1 MRQDHIRNF
10 SIIAHIDHG
19 KSTLS
24 DRLIELCGAVESRE
38 MESQILDNM
47 DLEKER
53 GITIKAR
60 AVGLNYRA
68 ENGEEY
74 TLNLIDT
81 PGHVDFNY
89 EVSRSLAACE
99 GALLVVDAS
108 QGVEA
113 QTLANTY
120 LAMNHDLEILP
131 VINKI
136 DLPAAD
142 PARTKTEIEDIIGT
156 SWDDHTTKLSTMA
169 QAGEAPDISEISY
182 AGLAT
187 YVENGTALN
196 LSEYMDK
203 DQLADFDQNALDYMT
218 VENNVYGLPLY
229 ITIQALGANKDMLE
243 AAGVDVAKVQE
254 SGWTYDEFMEAIKNG
269 TKDDT
274 FGFVFANSGAT
285 ASDFL
290 NIFGV
295 SAGLN
300 NAFNSDLKYEYT
312 STKMLNLLTA
322 VEEMTKSS
330 YMPNYGVEASQR
342 MVMCET
348 GNAMIFGK
356 AMPLFENNIN
366 KNNAA
371 IEANDGTA
379 VENSIPVTYAF
390 LPVPTMDGVEES
402 CYGTVDGLVAFR
414 NSNSTDEHIQNVMKA
429 LYFLSS
435 GERAAYVDATT
446 CLDGVC
452 ASAREALAS
461 MDTGDRDQ
469 GNIDCA
475 ARLIKTVVAPATGIT
490 AEQTASAKQLMDE
503 VIVPKFQALI
513 AGETTAQ
520 AMYDEIVK
528 QATAVFG
535 EDGCD
540 LT

>member
-1 MRQDHIRNF
+1 MKKLV
-10 SIIAHIDHG
+10 ALTMATAM
-19 KSTLS
+19 TL
-24 DRLIELCGAVESRE
+24 
-38 MESQILDNM
+38 
-47 DLEKER
+47 
-53 GITIKAR
+53 
-60 AVGLNYRA
+60 
-68 ENGEEY
+68 
-74 TLNLIDT
+74 
-81 PGHVDFNY
+81 
-89 EVSRSLAACE
+89 SLAACG
-99 GALLVVDAS
+99 GASSSSAAAS
-108 QGVEA
+108 TATTDTASSAAESTASEA
-113 QTLANTY
+113 EDTITVMVPPVTNDY
-120 LAMNHDLEILP
+120 LDKMTEW
-131 VINKI
+131 
-136 DLPAAD
+136 AD
-142 PARTKTEIEDIIGT
+142 EFHQQYPNLTMEVIGT
-156 SWDDHTTKLSTMA
+156 SWDDHNTKLSTMA
-169 QAGEAPDISEISY
+169 QAGEAPDIAEIAY
-182 AGLAT
+182 AALAT

-196 LSEYMDK
+196 LSECMDK

-322 VEEMTKSS
+322 VEEMTNSG

-366 KNNAA
+366 KNNVAL
-371 IEANDGTA
+371 EAKDGTA
-379 VENSIPVTYAF
+379 VENSIPVNYAF
-390 LPVPTMDGVEES
+390 LPVPTMDGVTET
-402 CYGTVDGLVAFR
+402 CYGTVDGMVAFR

-435 GERAAYVDATT
+435 GERAAYVDAST

-475 ARLIKTVVAPATGIT
+475 ARMIKTVVAPPTGIT
-490 AEQTASAKQLMDE
+490 AEQTANAKQLMDE

>member
-1 MRQDHIRNF
+1 
-10 SIIAHIDHG
+10 
-19 KSTLS
+19 
-24 DRLIELCGAVESRE
+24 
-38 MESQILDNM
+38 
-47 DLEKER
+47 
-53 GITIKAR
+53 
-60 AVGLNYRA
+60 
-68 ENGEEY
+68 
-74 TLNLIDT
+74 
-81 PGHVDFNY
+81 
-89 EVSRSLAACE
+89 
-99 GALLVVDAS
+99 
-108 QGVEA
+108 
-113 QTLANTY
+113 
-120 LAMNHDLEILP
+120 
-131 VINKI
+131 
-136 DLPAAD
+136 
-142 PARTKTEIEDIIGT
+142 
-156 SWDDHTTKLSTMA
+156 
-169 QAGEAPDISEISY
+169 
-182 AGLAT
+182 
-187 YVENGTALN
+187 
-196 LSEYMDK
+196 
-203 DQLADFDQNALDYMT
+203 
-218 VENNVYGLPLY
+218 
-229 ITIQALGANKDMLE
+229 
-243 AAGVDVAKVQE
+243 
-254 SGWTYDEFMEAIKNG
+254 
-269 TKDDT
+269 
-274 FGFVFANSGAT
+274 
-285 ASDFL
+285 
-290 NIFGV
+290 
-295 SAGLN
+295 
-300 NAFNSDLKYEYT
+300 
-312 STKMLNLLTA
+312 MLNLLTA

-371 IEANDGTA
+371 IAANDGTA

-528 QATAVFG
+528 QATAVCG

>member
-1 MRQDHIRNF
+1 MKKLV
-10 SIIAHIDHG
+10 ALTMATAM
-19 KSTLS
+19 TL
-24 DRLIELCGAVESRE
+24 
-38 MESQILDNM
+38 
-47 DLEKER
+47 
-53 GITIKAR
+53 
-60 AVGLNYRA
+60 
-68 ENGEEY
+68 
-74 TLNLIDT
+74 
-81 PGHVDFNY
+81 
-89 EVSRSLAACE
+89 SLAACG
-99 GALLVVDAS
+99 GASSSSAAAS
-108 QGVEA
+108 TATTDTASSAAESTASEA
-113 QTLANTY
+113 EDTITVMVPPVTGDY
-120 LAMNHDLEILP
+120 LDKMTEW
-131 VINKI
+131 
-136 DLPAAD
+136 AD
-142 PARTKTEIEDIIGT
+142 EFHEMYPNLTMEVIGT

-356 AMPLFENNIN
+356 AMPLFEININ

-475 ARLIKTVVAPATGIT
+475 ARLIKTVVAPPVGIT

>member
-1 MRQDHIRNF
+1 MKKIV
-10 SIIAHIDHG
+10 
-19 KSTLS
+19 T
-24 DRLIELCGAVESRE
+24 
-38 MESQILDNM
+38 M
-47 DLEKER
+47 
-53 GITIKAR
+53 
-60 AVGLNYRA
+60 
-68 ENGEEY
+68 
-74 TLNLIDT
+74 
-81 PGHVDFNY
+81 
-89 EVSRSLAACE
+89 
-99 GALLVVDAS
+99 LLVVVMVLGLFAGCGTKTADETKAPT
-108 QGVEA
+108 A
-113 QTLANTY
+113 AATA
-120 LAMNHDLEILP
+120 A
-131 VINKI
+131 
-136 DLPAAD
+136 PAATEAPTEAKAEPD
-142 PARTKTEIEDIIGT
+142 TIVIMAPPVTGNYLTNLKTWADDFHALYPNLTVEIIET
-156 SWDDHTTKLSTMA
+156 SWGDHNDKLSTMA
-169 QAGEAPDISEISY
+169 QAGEAPDIAEISSN
-182 AGLAT
+182 ALGT
-187 YVENGTALN
+187 YVEMGVAIDIAQ
-196 LSEYMDK
+196 YMAADR
-203 DQLADFDQNALDYMT
+203 LADYDENALKYLT
-218 VENNVYGLPLY
+218 LEGTTYGLPLY
-229 ITIQALGANKDMLE
+229 LTIQSIGANKTMMEGL
-243 AAGVDVAKVQE
+243 GIDVAKIQKE
-254 SGWTYDEFMEAIKNG
+254 GWTYEEFLDVIKQG
-269 TKDDT
+269 TKDGCY
-274 FGFVFANSGAT
+274 GFVFANSGVT
-285 ASDFL
+285 ASDML
-290 NIFGV
+290 YIFGAG
-295 SAGLN
+295 AGLSN
-300 NAFNSDLKYEYT
+300 TFTPELKYTFT
-312 STKMLNLLTA
+312 SENMLTLLSA
-322 VEEMTKSS
+322 IEEMTKSG
-330 YMPNYGVEASQR
+330 YMPNFGVEAGQR
-342 MVMCET
+342 MVMCQT

>member
-1 MRQDHIRNF
+1 MKKLV
-10 SIIAHIDHG
+10 ALTMATAM
-19 KSTLS
+19 TL
-24 DRLIELCGAVESRE
+24 
-38 MESQILDNM
+38 
-47 DLEKER
+47 
-53 GITIKAR
+53 
-60 AVGLNYRA
+60 
-68 ENGEEY
+68 
-74 TLNLIDT
+74 
-81 PGHVDFNY
+81 
-89 EVSRSLAACE
+89 SLAACG
-99 GALLVVDAS
+99 GASSSSAAAS
-108 QGVEA
+108 TATTDTASSAAESTASEA
-113 QTLANTY
+113 EDTITVMVPPVTGDY
-120 LAMNHDLEILP
+120 LDKMTEW
-131 VINKI
+131 
-136 DLPAAD
+136 AD
-142 PARTKTEIEDIIGT
+142 EFHEQYPNLTMEVIGT

-435 GERAAYVDATT
+435 SECAAYVDVST

-452 ASAREALAS
+452 ASARTAIES

-475 ARLIKTVVAPATGIT
+475 ARLIKTVVAPPTGIT

>member
-1 MRQDHIRNF
+1 MKKLV
-10 SIIAHIDHG
+10 ALTMATAM
-19 KSTLS
+19 TL
-24 DRLIELCGAVESRE
+24 
-38 MESQILDNM
+38 
-47 DLEKER
+47 
-53 GITIKAR
+53 
-60 AVGLNYRA
+60 
-68 ENGEEY
+68 
-74 TLNLIDT
+74 
-81 PGHVDFNY
+81 
-89 EVSRSLAACE
+89 SLAACG
-99 GALLVVDAS
+99 GASSSSAAAS
-108 QGVEA
+108 TATTDTASSAVTGD
-113 QTLANTY
+113 Y
-120 LAMNHDLEILP
+120 LDKMTEW
-131 VINKI
+131 
-136 DLPAAD
+136 AD
-142 PARTKTEIEDIIGT
+142 EFHEMYPNLTMEVIGT

-196 LSEYMDK
+196 LSECMDK

-322 VEEMTKSS
+322 VEEMTNSG

-371 IEANDGTA
+371 LEAKDGTA
-379 VENSIPVTYAF
+379 VENSIPVNYAF
-390 LPVPTMDGVEES
+390 LPVPTMDGVTET
-402 CYGTVDGLVAFR
+402 CYGTVDGMVAFR

-435 GERAAYVDATT
+435 GERAAYVDAST

-475 ARLIKTVVAPATGIT
+475 ARMIKTVVAPPTGIT
-490 AEQTASAKQLMDE
+490 AEQTANAKQLMDE

>member
-1 MRQDHIRNF
+1 MKKLV
-10 SIIAHIDHG
+10 ALTMATAM
-19 KSTLS
+19 TL
-24 DRLIELCGAVESRE
+24 
-38 MESQILDNM
+38 
-47 DLEKER
+47 
-53 GITIKAR
+53 
-60 AVGLNYRA
+60 
-68 ENGEEY
+68 
-74 TLNLIDT
+74 
-81 PGHVDFNY
+81 
-89 EVSRSLAACE
+89 SLAACG
-99 GALLVVDAS
+99 GASSSSTAAS
-108 QGVEA
+108 TATTDTASSAAESTASEA
-113 QTLANTY
+113 EDTITVMVPPVTNDY
-120 LAMNHDLEILP
+120 LDKMTEW
-131 VINKI
+131 
-136 DLPAAD
+136 AD
-142 PARTKTEIEDIIGT
+142 EFHQQYPNLTMEVIGT
-156 SWDDHTTKLSTMA
+156 SWDDHNTKLSTMA
-169 QAGEAPDISEISY
+169 QAGEAPDIAEIAY
-182 AGLAT
+182 AALAT

-196 LSEYMDK
+196 LSECMDK

-322 VEEMTKSS
+322 VEEMTNSG

-356 AMPLFENNIN
+356 AMPMIENNIN

-371 IEANDGTA
+371 LEAKDGTA
-379 VENSIPVTYAF
+379 LENSIPVNYAF
-390 LPVPTMDGVEES
+390 LPVPTMDGVTET
-402 CYGTVDGLVAFR
+402 CYGTVDGMVAFR

-435 GERAAYVDATT
+435 GERAAYVDAST

-475 ARLIKTVVAPATGIT
+475 ARMIKTVVAPPTGIT
-490 AEQTASAKQLMDE
+490 AEQTANAKQLMDE

>member
-1 MRQDHIRNF
+1 MKKLV
-10 SIIAHIDHG
+10 ALTMATAM
-19 KSTLS
+19 TL
-24 DRLIELCGAVESRE
+24 
-38 MESQILDNM
+38 
-47 DLEKER
+47 
-53 GITIKAR
+53 
-60 AVGLNYRA
+60 
-68 ENGEEY
+68 
-74 TLNLIDT
+74 
-81 PGHVDFNY
+81 
-89 EVSRSLAACE
+89 SLAACG
-99 GALLVVDAS
+99 GASSSSAAAS
-108 QGVEA
+108 TATTDTASSAAESTASEA
-113 QTLANTY
+113 EDTITVMVPPVTGDY
-120 LAMNHDLEILP
+120 LDKMTEW
-131 VINKI
+131 
-136 DLPAAD
+136 AD
-142 PARTKTEIEDIIGT
+142 EFHEMYPNLTMEVIGT

-203 DQLADFDQNALDYMT
+203 DQLADFDQNALDYMS
-218 VENNVYGLPLY
+218 
-229 ITIQALGANKDMLE
+229 LGANKDMLE

-435 GERAAYVDATT
+435 GERAAYVDAST

-475 ARLIKTVVAPATGIT
+475 ARLIKTVVAPPVGIT

>member
-1 MRQDHIRNF
+1 MKKLV
-10 SIIAHIDHG
+10 ALTMATAM
-19 KSTLS
+19 TL
-24 DRLIELCGAVESRE
+24 
-38 MESQILDNM
+38 
-47 DLEKER
+47 
-53 GITIKAR
+53 
-60 AVGLNYRA
+60 
-68 ENGEEY
+68 
-74 TLNLIDT
+74 
-81 PGHVDFNY
+81 
-89 EVSRSLAACE
+89 SLAACG
-99 GALLVVDAS
+99 GASSSSAAAS
-108 QGVEA
+108 TATTDTASSAAESTASEA
-113 QTLANTY
+113 EDTITVMVPPVTNDY
-120 LAMNHDLEILP
+120 LDKMTEW
-131 VINKI
+131 
-136 DLPAAD
+136 AD
-142 PARTKTEIEDIIGT
+142 EFHQQYPNLTMEVIGT
-156 SWDDHTTKLSTMA
+156 SWDDHNTKLSTMA
-169 QAGEAPDISEISY
+169 QAGEAPDIAEIAY
-182 AGLAT
+182 AALAT

-196 LSEYMDK
+196 LSECMDK

-322 VEEMTKSS
+322 VEEMTNSG

-366 KNNAA
+366 KHNAA
-371 IEANDGTA
+371 LEAKDGTA
-379 VENSIPVTYAF
+379 VENSIPVNYAF
-390 LPVPTMDGVEES
+390 LPVPTMDGVTET
-402 CYGTVDGLVAFR
+402 CYGTVDGMVAFR

-435 GERAAYVDATT
+435 GERAAYVDAST

-475 ARLIKTVVAPATGIT
+475 ARMIKTVVAPPTGIT
-490 AEQTASAKQLMDE
+490 AEQTANAKQLMDE

>member
-1 MRQDHIRNF
+1 
-10 SIIAHIDHG
+10 
-19 KSTLS
+19 
-24 DRLIELCGAVESRE
+24 
-38 MESQILDNM
+38 
-47 DLEKER
+47 
-53 GITIKAR
+53 
-60 AVGLNYRA
+60 
-68 ENGEEY
+68 
-74 TLNLIDT
+74 
-81 PGHVDFNY
+81 
-89 EVSRSLAACE
+89 
-99 GALLVVDAS
+99 
-108 QGVEA
+108 
-113 QTLANTY
+113 
-120 LAMNHDLEILP
+120 
-131 VINKI
+131 
-136 DLPAAD
+136 
-142 PARTKTEIEDIIGT
+142 
-156 SWDDHTTKLSTMA
+156 
-169 QAGEAPDISEISY
+169 
-182 AGLAT
+182 
-187 YVENGTALN
+187 
-196 LSEYMDK
+196 MDK

-229 ITIQALGANKDMLE
+229 ITIQALGSNKDMLE

>member
-1 MRQDHIRNF
+1 MKKLV
-10 SIIAHIDHG
+10 ALTMATAM
-19 KSTLS
+19 TL
-24 DRLIELCGAVESRE
+24 
-38 MESQILDNM
+38 
-47 DLEKER
+47 
-53 GITIKAR
+53 
-60 AVGLNYRA
+60 
-68 ENGEEY
+68 
-74 TLNLIDT
+74 
-81 PGHVDFNY
+81 
-89 EVSRSLAACE
+89 SLAACG
-99 GALLVVDAS
+99 GASSSSAAAS
-108 QGVEA
+108 TATTDTASSAAESTASEA
-113 QTLANTY
+113 EDTITVMVPPVTGDY
-120 LAMNHDLEILP
+120 LDKMTEW
-131 VINKI
+131 
-136 DLPAAD
+136 AD
-142 PARTKTEIEDIIGT
+142 EFHEQYPNLTMEVIGT

-218 VENNVYGLPLY
+218 VE
-229 ITIQALGANKDMLE
+229 NKDMLE

>member
-1 MRQDHIRNF
+1 MKKLV
-10 SIIAHIDHG
+10 ALTMATAM
-19 KSTLS
+19 TL
-24 DRLIELCGAVESRE
+24 
-38 MESQILDNM
+38 
-47 DLEKER
+47 
-53 GITIKAR
+53 
-60 AVGLNYRA
+60 
-68 ENGEEY
+68 
-74 TLNLIDT
+74 
-81 PGHVDFNY
+81 
-89 EVSRSLAACE
+89 SLAACG
-99 GALLVVDAS
+99 GASSSSAAAS
-108 QGVEA
+108 TATTDTASSAAESTASEA
-113 QTLANTY
+113 EDTITVMVPPVTGDY
-120 LAMNHDLEILP
+120 LDKMTEW
-131 VINKI
+131 
-136 DLPAAD
+136 AD
-142 PARTKTEIEDIIGT
+142 EFHEMYPNLTMEVIGT

-390 LPVPTMDGVEES
+390 LPVPTMDGV
-402 CYGTVDGLVAFR
+402 
-414 NSNSTDEHIQNVMKA
+414 
-429 LYFLSS
+429 
-435 GERAAYVDATT
+435 
-446 CLDGVC
+446 C